1 MTGAAFLF
9 VFTRLATVA
18 LIALAGLGFG
28 TLALRG
34 FERVAP
40 GERAVLATGL
50 GLGMLGT
57 GWLLAGV
64 FGALT
69 RITVILTVAAGAGL
83 ALFSRRRVER
93 PDGRWR
99 LRTTGAAALAL
110 ALTALSL
117 VSFRALYP
125 PTAFDATMYHLPMA
139 KAYAASG
146 RIAPLP
152 DLRFPVFPA
161 LNEVLFSG
169 AMLLC
174 DDVSAQLVETLF
186 FGLAAAGIVMGT
198 SRAAGQGPGL
208 WALALWLSSP
218 AVLSLAS
225 MAYADMGLTTFAFF
239 ALYACARWLET
250 AESRWLRL
258 AGAFA
263 GFAAGAKYSGLFFG
277 ALVFATVLLR
287 APRGKKGRAARDVLL
302 FAAASGVWWY
312 ALIFSGTGDP
322 AWPFFG
328 SLFGYRFWSRE
339 DVASLLWSLH
349 RYGDGRSLGALL
361 RLPFRFALGRS
372 PSEPGMAGAG
382 LALLLLA
389 IGVSVRRRL
398 CRFPAA
404 VAVAYAVF
412 WFFTTQ
418 QPRFL
423 LPVVPVLCV
432 LGALVL
438 AALTENARGDSRTWL
453 RRLVSLGALVLAGR
467 ALLEEGRRLRF
478 SPPLPVS
485 LPQREAF
492 LEQLPSYPF
501 YRELNRRYGSAYSIY
516 ALHDESMKYYCE
528 GRHLGDWFGPNRY
541 ADVPVGSGTEL
552 YEWLRRRGVSYLL
565 VNESPMFTHL
575 PDDDFFRSHFERIY
589 ARGPIVAYSLTAP
602 RAVAAFR
609 PAVLSSAP
617 FRVGL

>member
-1 MTGAAFLF
+1 LTTAAFLF
-9 VFTRLATVA
+9 ALARMATVG

-28 TLALRG
+28 MAALGR
-34 FERVAP
+34 FERIGP

-69 RITVILTVAAGAGL
+69 RITVLLTVAAGVCL
-83 ALFSRRRVER
+83 SPLSLRRVER
-93 PDGRWR
+93 RDGWR
-99 LRTTGAAALAL
+99 LRAAAAAALAL
-110 ALTALSL
+110 GLAALSL
-117 VSFRALYP
+117 ASFHALYP

-186 FGLAAAGIVMGT
+186 FGRAAAGIVKWT
-198 SRAAGQGPGL
+198 TRAAGGSPGL
-208 WALALWLSSP
+208 WSLALWLSSP

-225 MAYADMGLTTFAFF
+225 VAYVDMGLTTFAFF
-239 ALYACARWLET
+239 AIAACARWLET
-250 AESRWLRL
+250 AEARWLRL

-263 GFAAGAKYSGLFFG
+263 GFAAGTKYSGLFFA
-277 ALVFATVLLR
+277 ALVLATVLLSAARGTRVR
-287 APRGKKGRAARDVLL
+287 AVRDVLL
-302 FAAASGVWWY
+302 FAAASGGCWY
-312 ALIFSGTGDP
+312 ASSFYWTGDP
-322 AWPFFG
+322 VWPFFG
-328 SLFGYRFWSRE
+328 GVFGYRFWSRG
-339 DVASLLWSLH
+339 DVGSLLWSLH
-349 RYGDGRSLGALL
+349 SFGSGRSLGALL
-361 RLPFRFALGRS
+361 RLPFRLALGRS
-372 PSEPGMAGAG
+372 PSEPGMAAVA

-389 IGVSVRRRL
+389 IVVSIRRRL
-398 CRFPAA
+398 CRFPTA
-404 VAVAYAVF
+404 VAVAYVVF

-438 AALTENARGDSRTWL
+438 AALTESARGDFRTFL

-467 ALLEEGRRLRF
+467 ELLAEGRRLRLA
-478 SPPLPVS
+478 PPLPVT
-485 LPQREAF
+485 PGARDAF
-492 LEQLPSYPF
+492 LEQLPSYPV
-501 YRELNRRYGSAYSIY
+501 YRELNHRHHGAYAIY

-528 GRHLGDWFGPNRY
+528 GRHLGDWFGPDRY
-541 ADVPVGSGTEL
+541 ADVPLGSGTEL
-552 YEWLRRRGVSYLL
+552 FAWLRKRGVSYLL
-565 VNESPMFTHL
+565 VNESQPSQHL
-575 PDDDFFRSHFERIY
+575 PDDDSFRDHFERVDE
-589 ARGPIVAYSLTAP
+589 RGPIVAYALKAP
-602 RAVAAFR
+602 
-609 PAVLSSAP
+609 
-617 FRVGL
+617 

>member
-1 MTGAAFLF
+1 VTGAAVLF
-9 VFTRLATVA
+9 VFARVATVA

-28 TLALRG
+28 TLALKRL
-34 FERVAP
+34 ERVGP

-69 RITVILTVAAGAGL
+69 RITVILTVAVGASL
-83 ALFSRRRVER
+83 AALTLRRVER
-93 PDGRWR
+93 RGDRAR
-99 LRTTGAAALAL
+99 LGAAGAAALAL
-110 ALTALSL
+110 GLVALCL

-161 LNEVLFSG
+161 LDEVLFSG
-169 AMLLC
+169 AMLLR

-186 FGLAAAGIVMGT
+186 FGLAAAGIVT
-198 SRAAGQGPGL
+198 WTTRAAGRSPGL
-208 WALALWLSSP
+208 WSLALWSSSP

-225 MAYADMGLTTFAFF
+225 IAYADMGLTTFAFF
-239 ALYACARWLET
+239 AVYACARWLET
-250 AESRWLRL
+250 RDSRWLRL

-263 GFAAGAKYSGLFFG
+263 GFAAGAKYSGLLFV

-287 APRGKKGRAARDVLL
+287 APRGTKTRAGRDVLL
-302 FAAASGVWWY
+302 FAAASGGWWY
-312 ALIFSGTGDP
+312 ASNLYWTGNP
-322 AWPFFG
+322 LWPFFG
-328 SLFGYRFWSRE
+328 GLFGYRFWSRG

-349 RYGDGRSLGALL
+349 SYGNGRSLGALL
-361 RLPFRFALGRS
+361 RLPFRLALGRP
-372 PSEPGMAGAG
+372 PSEPGMAGVAF
-382 LALLLLA
+382 ALLVLA
-389 IGVSVRRRL
+389 IGVSARRRL
-398 CRFPAA
+398 CRFPTAAA
-404 VAVAYAVF
+404 VAYVVF

-423 LPVVPVLCV
+423 LPVVPVACV

-438 AALTENARGDSRTWL
+438 AALTENSGRGSRRIL
-453 RRLVSLGALVLAGR
+453 RALVSLGALVLAGR
-467 ALLEEGRRLRF
+467 ALLGEGRRLRL

-485 LPQREAF
+485 LEEREAY

-501 YRELNRRYGSAYSIY
+501 YRELNRRYHAAYSIY
-516 ALHDESMKYYCE
+516 ALHDESMTYYCE
-528 GRHLGDWFGPNRY
+528 GRHLGDWFGPQRY
-541 ADVPVGSGTEL
+541 SDVPVGSGTEL
-552 YEWLRRRGVSYLL
+552 FEWLRRRGVSYLL
-565 VNESPMFTHL
+565 VNEGQMFRHL
-575 PDDDFFRSHFERIY
+575 PDDTSFRDHFERVY
-589 ARGPIVAYSLTAP
+589 ERGPIVAYALRT
-602 RAVAAFR
+602 R
-609 PAVLSSAP
+609 
-617 FRVGL
+617 